1 MNKMVTGKKQEGE
14 RPIALEMAS
23 TDTPLLSIEEISK
36 LFGENVALHPTNLSI
51 DSGEFVTLLGPSG
64 CGKTTLLRI
73 VAGLESPTRGR
84 LLTEGQDVTRRRPEN
99 RPFNMV
105 FQSYALFPH
114 LNVFENVAY
123 GLRAAGLGERA
134 IAAKVDAALE
144 MVGLSAYRAREV
156 DELSGGMSQRVAL
169 VRAVVNEPKVLLLDE
184 PLAAL
189 DLQLRKRMQVE
200 LRDIQRRLGT
210 TFILVTHDQEEALVM
225 SDRVVVMQSGRVI
238 QVGRPKDVY
247 RRPVSRFVAGF
258 IGETSLV
265 PCRVEQDRGETVDV
279 ELANGARARFACY
292 ADSGAPTQSPGLVSI
307 RPEELQLTSPDR
319 GVFRGAV
326 VNAVFTGAATRLTV
340 AVEPGIKLRVVTT
353 SENACNPGDEVG
365 LSITPGAG
373 VFVRDT

>member
-326 VNAVFTGAATRLTV
+326 ANAVFTGAATRLTV